1 MFWPALGPC
10 KTIGCMLCGQCWAH
24 TTASLACWVARGWIV
39 QDCRLHAL
47 GPVLGP
53 CEFIGSILF
62 GLHWAHARPSVACFV
77 ASAGPTQDHWQ
88 HAGWPGLAHARS
100 SVACC
105 GG

>member
-1 MFWPALGPC
+1 MGPYY
-10 KTIGCMLCGQCWAH
+10 TIGSTLWGQCWAH
-24 TTASLACWVARGWIV
+24 TRPSVARWVARAGPM
-39 QDCRLHAL
+39 QDRQLHAL

-53 CEFIGSILF
+53 CEFISSILF